1 MLAAFISAGGS
12 GCWGALE
19 INEIGIVKATGI
31 DIEPDGSLRIT
42 VLSVQPEGMVT
53 APVTKS
59 MTWIGTATGETL
71 SDAAANLRSIA
82 FKKLSW
88 LHNRIII
95 VGEDKARSDMGDVV
109 DFLLR
114 SREFRLRDCI
124 LIAEGRAFD
133 MLSVPADL
141 QMDYSVEL
149 EGLIENSDY
158 WSKVYEPC
166 AKEIFVNFAEKGIE
180 GIAGRVSY
188 YYSSRKTF
196 SSSREEYEK
205 LDKRGERL
213 PIAFMEGSA
222 AFKGFKMAGWL
233 NGAETR
239 GYMWITGKAKRGII
253 VKAFEGGRASMEII
267 SAKSMISM
275 RIEGNNINARVKTDV
290 KGGLADYT
298 ADINLE
304 NAKAVSII
312 EQALSQVIKS
322 EMEAAVKKAKEYEA
336 DIFGFGRS
344 IYRDFPEHWAMMEK
358 NWGKIFPLVDVSF
371 DVSVAL
377 NRPGMILRSLSR

>member
-1 MLAAFISAGGS
+1 MLAAFISAVGS

-31 DIEPDGSLRIT
+31 DMEPDGSLRVT
-42 VLSVQPEGMVT
+42 VLSVQPEGMAT
-53 APVTKS
+53 TPVTKS
-59 MTWIGTATGETL
+59 MMWIGTATGKTL
-71 SDAAANLRSIA
+71 SDAVANLRSIA
-82 FKKLSW
+82 FRRLSW
-88 LHNRIII
+88 LHNRIMI

-114 SREFRLRDCI
+114 SRELRLRNCI

-133 MLSVPADL
+133 MLRVPADV
-141 QMDYSVEL
+141 QMDYSTEL
-149 EGLIENSDY
+149 EGLIENPDF
-158 WSKVYEPC
+158 WSKAYAPC
-166 AKEIFVNFAEKGIE
+166 AKEILVNFAEKGIE
-180 GIAGRVSY
+180 GIAGRISY
-188 YYSSRKTF
+188 YYSSRETF
-196 SSSREEYEK
+196 SSPREEYEK
-205 LDKRGERL
+205 LDKRGEEL

-222 AFKGFKMAGWL
+222 VFKAFKMEGWL

-253 VKAFEGGRASMEII
+253 VRAFDGGIASMENI
-267 SAKSMISM
+267 SANSRISVN
-275 RIEGNNINARVKTDV
+275 IEGSKINACVKTDIRGRLV
-290 KGGLADYT
+290 EYT

-304 NAKAVSII
+304 NTEAVSII

-322 EMEAAVKKAKEYEA
+322 EMEAAVKKAKEYGA

-344 IYRDFPEHWAMMEK
+344 IYRDFPGQWAMMEK
-358 NWGKIFPLVDVSF
+358 DWEKIFPQVEVSF
-371 DVSVAL
+371 DVSVTL